1 MLFVLIGSAFP
12 GDDYSDFLGKPLSEQ
27 VIKRIAK
34 QCSFNEMANNSEAY
48 SMMTQDNKLP
58 NFLRKGQVGGW
69 KEDFTPELSA
79 KFESEFLSKL
89 EGSGLH
95 FAFE

>member
-1 MLFVLIGSAFP
+1 MTIIA
-12 GDDYSDFLGKPLSEQ
+12 DFLGKPLNEQ
-27 VIKRIAK
+27 ILKRIAK
-34 QCSFNEMANNSEAY
+34 QCSFDEMVSNSEAY
-48 SMMTQDNKLP
+48 WMMTQDNKLP

>member
-1 MLFVLIGSAFP
+1 MTIIA
-12 GDDYSDFLGKPLSEQ
+12 DFLGKPLSEQ
-27 VIKRIAK
+27 VLKRIVK
-34 QCSFNEMANNSEAY
+34 QCSFDEMTKNSEAY
-48 SMMTQDNKLP
+48 WMMTQDNKLP

-69 KEDFTPELSA
+69 KEHFTPELSA

>member
-1 MLFVLIGSAFP
+1 MTIIA
-12 GDDYSDFLGKPLSEQ
+12 DFLGKPLSEQ
-27 VIKRIAK
+27 VLKRIAK
-34 QCSFNEMANNSEAY
+34 QCSFDEMAKNSEPY
-48 SMMTQDNKLP
+48 WMLTQDNKLP

-69 KEDFTPELSA
+69 REHFTPELSA